1 MIRRYLRYDNSNGH
15 VLSVFTMQE
24 EHVQEAISGETEAV
38 VAYNGPAVDVWVDV
52 SVSPVQVKPQVDN
65 AAYLDGQT
73 IKSIPNPSTVRVFGL
88 GDGGHKALVEDGEL
102 TINSDLVG
110 ECIAIIEPHDPSY
123 KTAQFKLDLT

>member
-1 MIRRYLRYDNSNGH
+1 
-15 VLSVFTMQE
+15 MQE

-102 TINSDLVG
+102 TISSDLVG